1 MVAVVARQVSA
12 AAQSRA
18 ACALSGQSRRGFPAA
33 AYGGATLQRAVLL
46 HGKVNCQKLLRPH
59 CDCGCDG
66 GGGPLNQPF
75 IVATWDN
82 GEAVR
87 PRVFPTRAE
96 AFRVELP
103 NTDVCLSRWRESLP
117 RHLTVGCESHC
128 EFCAGWRGS
137 VKRFS
142 VEKCCLDV
150 VRGHRFGSVGDASL
164 DKR

>member
-1 MVAVVARQVSA
+1 MPRVTKE
-12 AAQSRA
+12 
-18 ACALSGQSRRGFPAA
+18 
-33 AYGGATLQRAVLL
+33 AYGGATSQRAALL
-46 HGKVNCQKLLRPH
+46 HGTVNYKRLLRPH
-59 CDCGCDG
+59 RDCCCDG

-103 NTDVCLSRWRESLP
+103 NANVYLCRWRESLP
-117 RHLTVGCESHC
+117 RHLTVGCECHC
-128 EFCAGWRGS
+128 EFCAGRRGG

-150 VRGHRFGSVGDASL
+150 VRRHRFGCEGDASL
-164 DKR
+164 DKRCCN